1 MNSIVLKSL
10 RKMQLTSLEELSK
23 STGLD
28 TELVFESLARLQ
40 AIGLPIERSCNGRF
54 RLATLIQP
62 VNAELIRQR
71 LSLVDIEMADKVSLY
86 ESLDSTNS
94 YLMEF
99 LSGSSLHKQVC
110 IAEHMTAGRGRQHK
124 QWLGGAYQNV
134 ILSVGWNFSLQIR
147 HLSGLSLAVAVMA
160 IRCLKRYGQINYR
173 LKWPNDIL
181 VDNRKLSGILVE
193 LKNSTAVIGIGIN
206 CSLSEMQRLRI
217 SQPVV
222 CLEDLLNEPI
232 NRTDLI
238 ADLLI
243 EFSKGLELFDN
254 QLLEPFMQEW
264 MQLDAYRGVR
274 VASIGENFQ
283 EGIASGIDDTGALL
297 ISIDNGTVQR
307 VRSGEIRVVHD
318 R

>member
-1 MNSIVLKSL
+1 MMDSIVLKSL
-10 RKMQLTSLEELSK
+10 SKMQLTSLEELSK
-23 STGLD
+23 LTGLD
-28 TELVFESLARLQ
+28 IDIVLESLTRLQ
-40 AIGLPIERSCNGRF
+40 AIGLPIERSCNGRY
-54 RLATLIQP
+54 RLTTLIQP

-71 LSLVDIEMADKVSLY
+71 VLLVDMEMADKVTLV

-94 YLMEF
+94 YLMGF
-99 LSGSSLHKQVC
+99 PPGFSLHKQIC

-134 ILSVGWNFSLQIR
+134 ILSVGWNFNLNIR
-147 HLSGLSLAVAVMA
+147 RLSGLSLAVAVMA
-160 IRCLKRYGQINYR
+160 IRCLKRYGLVNCR

-181 VDNRKLSGILVE
+181 VDNCKLSGILVE
-193 LKNSTAVIGIGIN
+193 LKNSSAVVGIGIN
-206 CSLSEMQRLRI
+206 CSLSEIQRLRI

-222 CLEDLLNEPI
+222 CLEDLLIEPV
-232 NRTDLI
+232 NRTQLI

-243 EFSKGLELFDN
+243 EFSKGLELFGN
-254 QLLEPFMQEW
+254 QRLEPFMQEW

-274 VASIGENFQ
+274 VATMGNNSL

-297 ISIDNGTVQR
+297 VSTDNGSVQR
-307 VRSGEIRVVHD
+307 VRSGEIRIV